1 MNLLWL
7 QAFRAVMKTGS
18 ASGAEEIMLRTQP
31 QISRMIG
38 QLEKELEMKLF
49 ERVGRRLVPTE
60 QAVEFLKGI
69 EPPLQGIDAIP
80 AIAEDIRNKRARG
93 LTMAVEPFLAQ
104 ALLPTALETII
115 KGSGTRIAVDLCL
128 RSVGFWSTNKS
139 ADVGVVALPFAQT
152 DLKSLPF
159 VEARVVAVVPKD
171 HELAQKSLIA
181 LRDFRKEQL
190 ISFRSSTLL
199 RSQIDSAAATSGVAL
214 LPQIEVSTGP
224 LACELVARGLGV
236 CIADPILALSTDR
249 DCVTVRPLAERID
262 LTYGF
267 LVSDTKLKDL
277 HLRTTLS
284 AIANTAVQIGGAY
297 VDIHPIWERL
307 IKEE

>member
-18 ASGAEEIMLRTQP
+18 ASGAEDIMLRTQP

-38 QLEKELEMKLF
+38 QLEKELEIKLF

-60 QAVEFLKGI
+60 QAIEFLKSI

-80 AIAEDIRNKRARG
+80 GIVEDIRNRRARA

-104 ALLPTALETII
+104 ALLPTALEAII
-115 KGSGTRIAVDLCL
+115 KDSGTRAAIDLCL

-139 ADVGVVALPFAQT
+139 ADVGIVALPFAQT

-159 VEARVVAVVPKD
+159 AKARVVAVVHKS
-171 HELAQKSLIA
+171 HRLAQTSLIT
-181 LRDFRKEQL
+181 LRDFRDEQL

-199 RSQIDSAAATSGVAL
+199 RSQIDSAAAASGVAL
-214 LPQIEVSTGP
+214 LPQIEVGSGP
-224 LACELVARGLGV
+224 LACELVARDLGV
-236 CIADPILALSTDR
+236 CIADPIVALSTGSDR
-249 DCVTVRPLAERID
+249 VTVRPLGEQID

-267 LVSDTKLKDL
+267 LVSDPRLKDIQ
-277 HLRTTLS
+277 LRTTLS
-284 AIANTAVQIGGAY
+284 TIVDTAVHIGGAY
-297 VDIHPIWERL
+297 VDVHPIWERL